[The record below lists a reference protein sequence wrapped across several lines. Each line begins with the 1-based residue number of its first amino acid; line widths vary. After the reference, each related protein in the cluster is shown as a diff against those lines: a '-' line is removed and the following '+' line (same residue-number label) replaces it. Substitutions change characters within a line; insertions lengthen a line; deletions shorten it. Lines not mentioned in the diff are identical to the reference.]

1 MARPSAM
8 MHLGFDLGGTKIEAV
23 ALNQAGQVLSR
34 RRLPTP
40 QDPDPD
46 KQVQAIGQTL
56 RALKQVVLKESANA
70 AGGGIAR
77 SFTMGLGTPGSVS
90 PASGLL
96 RNSNTTCLNG
106 VLLQSW
112 AERVLEG
119 PVVIENDANCF
130 ALAEARQGA
139 GRGFPIVFGVIMG
152 TGCGAGVVING
163 RIHAG
168 RNRLAGE
175 WGHVSI
181 DPLGPFCWCGQ
192 RGCLET
198 FLSGSGLQKAFFD
211 ATGLQWSAKQIL
223 ELTPSKNSP
232 VSAAVVRHV
241 LDLQNRF
248 LWAFGEGLR
257 RVCTILDPDI
267 VVLGGGLSAHP
278 ALCQNG
284 PLQVRDQIFGGEF
297 DTPIVVNKLGD
308 SAGVLGAAWLGAR
321 KTLDLRGH
329 AHGERE
335 PEYPASG

>member
-1 MARPSAM
+1 MA
-8 MHLGFDLGGTKIEAV
+8 HLGFDLGGTKIEAV
-23 ALNQAGQVLSR
+23 ALNQTGQVLSR
-34 RRLPTP
+34 HRLPTP
-40 QDPDPD
+40 RDPDPD
-46 KQVQAIGQTL
+46 IQVQAIGQTL

-70 AGGGIAR
+70 AGKRVAR

-106 VLLQSW
+106 LPFQSW

-130 ALAEARQGA
+130 ALAESRQGA
-139 GRGFPIVFGVIMG
+139 GRGFPMVFGVIMG

-181 DPLGPFCWCGQ
+181 DPLGPLCWCGQ

-211 ATGLQWSAKQIL
+211 ATGLHWSAQQIL
-223 ELTPSKNSP
+223 AVMPAENNP
-232 VSAAVVRHV
+232 VSALVVQHA

-248 LWAFGEGLR
+248 WWAFGEGLR

-278 ALCQNG
+278 ALCQKG
-284 PLQVRDQIFGGEF
+284 PLQVRAQIFGGEF
-297 DTPIVVNKLGD
+297 NTPIVVNQLGD
-308 SAGVLGAAWLGAR
+308 SAGVLGAAWLGAQ
-321 KTLDLRGH
+321 GS
-329 AHGERE
+329 A
-335 PEYPASG
+335 ASAP